1 MSAAPGS
8 DGFTPRQ
15 HAHPSPDA
23 PPAPPPRA
31 LRRGVWMYPGV
42 PAGALADAVVA
53 ADELGLDEVW
63 IADEGVARE
72 PFCVLAAA
80 ARQTRRIR
88 LAIGITSPLLRH
100 PGAIAATAATLDEL
114 SDGRAVL
121 GLGVGGHES
130 LGPFSIVAER
140 PVAVVRDAIA
150 TARAVLA
157 GTDGPGYAA
166 PGHAFGPRAV
176 PIWVG
181 ARGPQ
186 LTRLAA
192 RVADGVFLS
201 GCTPAQHVEIVD
213 RVRGVRSD
221 RHAAIALYESV
232 SADRSMAN
240 TSSWDDIAAVLGAEA
255 ARHAPAAIG
264 INLVELV
271 RSDAD
276 PVALVERA
284 AAVLTQVR

>member
-1 MSAAPGS
+1 MSAAPAP
-8 DGFTPRQ
+8 DGFTTPQ
-15 HAHPSPDA
+15 HTGAA
-23 PPAPPPRA
+23 AA
-31 LRRGVWMYPGV
+31 AVRRGVWMYPGA
-42 PAGALADAVVA
+42 PAGALADAVIA

-72 PFCVLAAA
+72 PFTVLAAA
-80 ARQTRRIR
+80 ARQTRRVR

-130 LGPFSIVAER
+130 LEPFAIAAPR
-140 PVAVVRDAIA
+140 PVAILRDAIA
-150 TARAVLA
+150 TARAVLSA
-157 GTDGPGYAA
+157 ADGPGYVA

-201 GCTPAQHVEIVD
+201 GCTAAQHVEIVE
-213 RVRGVRSD
+213 RVRAISAVE
-221 RHAAIALYESV
+221 IALYESAA
-232 SADRSMAN
+232 ADRSMTN
-240 TSSWDDIAAVLGAEA
+240 TSGWDDVAAVLATEA
-255 ARHAPAAIG
+255 ARHAPTAIG
-264 INLVELV
+264 INLVELS
-271 RSDAD
+271 RPGADA
-276 PVALVERA
+276 VALVERA
-284 AAVLTQVR
+284 AAVLDTVAVA